1 MGVKNGKVEWK
12 TLKARLRTLTLTDW
26 EVENW
31 LTNVRKTVS
40 RSKKMW
46 VLVKGGAEWRDEV
59 GDTEMCSPKGGQLE
73 KSGGHVPRSE
83 PGIPRVCGKEG
94 IEGSQLMP
102 QLSLV
107 LTQDQ
112 TVNHMNEPSVKLIL
126 QPWSATPA
134 DATWSRGKL
143 STLSP
148 AQVGGSRV
156 K

>member
-1 MGVKNGKVEWK
+1 M
-12 TLKARLRTLTLTDW
+12 LTQ
-26 EVENW
+26 
-31 LTNVRKTVS
+31 
-40 RSKKMW
+40 
-46 VLVKGGAEWRDEV
+46 G
-59 GDTEMCSPKGGQLE
+59 GGQLE